1 MMLRLAGLA
10 AAVLLLPAC
19 HDEDELQVTNLGASP
34 VLVDVAVD
42 EHDPWCECGGD
53 HDHHLFEVPPG
64 ATVVVDLGHVDEA
77 DVLITRRSDGLVLFY
92 DEFDGDDFEDDHGK
106 IEIAVSP

>member
-1 MMLRLAGLA
+1 MLRPAGLLA
-10 AAVLLLPAC
+10 ALLLLPAC
-19 HDEDELQVTNLGASP
+19 HGEDELQVTNLGGSA

-42 EHDPWCECGGD
+42 EHDPWCECGRD

-64 ATVVVDLGHVDEA
+64 ATVVVEVGHVDEM
-77 DVLITRRSDGLVLFY
+77 DVLITRQSDGLILFY
-92 DEFDGDDFEDDHGK
+92 DEYDADDFDDDDGK